1 MPELVLK
8 LGDEVLEKF
17 VFDKDI
23 VSIGRARDNDIVIE
37 NLSVSRNHARIRRQ
51 GGKFVLTDLHS
62 ANGTFVNAVRVTKTE
77 IVDGDVLSVGKH
89 RILFRNPVEEE
100 DQIAADALGS
110 DRTMVVDRAPVGMLS
125 VVEGKLKGRE
135 YPLTKFDTTIGK
147 ASSNDIVIGEDWF
160 LSKKQAIITRRDR
173 HFEIRDLGG
182 FRKTKVNGKPVTDA
196 VELRPGD
203 VVEFGNTRCVFQMGS
218 AHDGVPAGARVPR
231 ELGLDD
237 SIYAGSQ
244 EFHEHME
251 ALAAGARAAA
261 EQPEQAGAVPT
272 EEESP
277 ATGVAAAARVVDM
290 EPATSQ
296 PATSKQPAVPVLDLK
311 AILAAE
317 GAGIAPDEP
326 EPAAEPQP
334 AAPPEPEP
342 EPEPEQPAT
351 AAEEPHEEPI
361 PVGGRHKK
369 KKDKQRRERAAAA
382 VQDAPPAAESSP
394 DLVTVSFEAAR
405 AVLEAEQPPADDADA
420 PEAAPAAEPAP
431 DRQSAPPAEQHGGG
445 DVEKEIRLW
454 EAALNNNSPVIRKHA
469 ARMLKKLTGKDY
481 AY

>member
-8 LGDEVLEKF
+8 LGDDVLEKF

-51 GGKFVLTDLHS
+51 GGKFILTDLNS

-89 RILFRNPVEEE
+89 RILFRNPVEDE

-110 DRTMVVDRAPVGMLS
+110 DRTMVVDRAPAGILS

-135 YPLTKFDTTIGK
+135 FPLTKFDTTVGK

-160 LSKKQAIITRRDR
+160 LSKKQAIITRREG

-182 FRKTKVNGKPVTDA
+182 FRKTKVNGKPITDM
-196 VELRPGD
+196 VHLRPGD

-218 AHDGVPAGARVPR
+218 QHDAIPSGARVPR

-237 SIYAGSQ
+237 SLYAGSH
-244 EFHEHME
+244 EFHERME
-251 ALAAGARAAA
+251 ALATASASVPAAQPGNVGAA
-261 EQPEQAGAVPT
+261 PT

-277 ATGVAAAARVVDM
+277 AAGMAAAQVLDV
-290 EPATSQ
+290 Q
-296 PATSKQPAVPVLDLK
+296 PATSKQPAIPVLDLE

-317 GAGIAPDEP
+317 GAGVVPRDE
-326 EPAAEPQP
+326 EPAAEPPSAAVEAVPETAAPEPPPEEEASQP
-334 AAPPEPEP
+334 A
-342 EPEPEQPAT
+342 
-351 AAEEPHEEPI
+351 I
-361 PVGGRHKK
+361 PLGGRHKK
-369 KKDKQRRERAAAA
+369 KKEKQRRERVEAATRE
-382 VQDAPPAAESSP
+382 DRPAADSSP

-405 AVLEAEQPPADDADA
+405 TAMEAEEPA
-420 PEAAPAAEPAP
+420 EAAAAVAGAP
-431 DRQSAPPAEQHGGG
+431 PTDARSAQPAEQQGGA
-445 DVEKEIRLW
+445 DVQKEVRLW
-454 EAALNNNSPVIRKHA
+454 EAALNNDSPVIRKHA